1 MTKQVP
7 VTVLTGFLG
16 AGKTTLLNYILTQDH
31 GKRIAVIENE
41 FGEEIGVESLIARDG
56 ADGETFAD
64 FYELNNG
71 CICCAVRD
79 DLVSTLE
86 ELLTRRDRFDY
97 VLVETTGMAD
107 PGKLASIF
115 WVDTELEGRIVLD
128 GIVTVV
134 DAKNVMH
141 HLNGSE
147 TSQRQEA
154 LSQIAYADRIL
165 INKADL
171 MPALEDRAALEAQL
185 HSINAIAPCLWTER
199 SVIDLDTILNVQAFS
214 SERAMDVEQYLTA
227 TNQSV
232 AADHAQQVSTTCVR
246 SRTPISVAAVERWL
260 GTLLWEAPEGDD
272 ASYFYRI
279 KGVVAVA
286 DDHRKFILQGVQD
299 LFELTPSEPWG
310 EEAPETKIVFI
321 GLRLQPAALQAGL
334 EAAARDDLA

>member
-16 AGKTTLLNYILTQDH
+16 AGKTTLLNYILTQNH

-134 DAKNVMH
+134 DAKNVAL
-141 HLNGSE
+141 HLDGDE
-147 TSQRQEA
+147 HGQRQEA

-171 MPALEDRAALEAQL
+171 VPSMTDRDALEAQL
-185 HSINAIAPCLWTER
+185 HGINAIAPLIWTER
-199 SVIDLDTILNVQAFS
+199 SQIDLDAILNVQAFS
-214 SERAMDVEQYLTA
+214 SERALDVERFLAA
-227 TNQSV
+227 TNQTVSS
-232 AADHAQQVSTTCVR
+232 DHARQVSTYCIR
-246 SRTPISVAAVERWL
+246 SDASVTIAAMERWL
-260 GTLLWEAPEGDD
+260 GSLLWESEE
-272 ASYFYRI
+272 SSHYYRI
-279 KGVVAVA
+279 KGIVSVV
-286 DDHRKFILQGVQD
+286 DDDRKFILQGVQD
-299 LFELTPSEPWG
+299 LFELTPSEPWAVD
-310 EEAPETKIVFI
+310 EPRVTKIIFI
-321 GLRLQPAALQAGL
+321 GLELQPEMLEAGL
-334 EAAARDDLA
+334 LSASQESD